1 MGKNAKRQHHD
12 DDDDDEAAT
21 TKHNAPAE
29 KRLPAEERS
38 FSGKENS
45 PLNSQDRGDRE
56 EEEEAGQLKAGQLD
70 LDKFGF
76 CLEDGHRY
84 ADGTRPEDFPPA
96 DPDFDMRNESLGVFT
111 PSGLEFFGRYVLLR
125 GRNQNGKLYSKPTL
139 FLIKEEKGGEGEGG
153 GEGNYEIFSLPDD
166 LTFGLRD
173 FIETVGKQIMGL
185 VWRKSKR
192 I

>member
-1 MGKNAKRQHHD
+1 MGKNVKRQRTPN
-12 DDDDDEAAT
+12 DEAAT
-21 TKHNAPAE
+21 AKGSPDKSQAPAE

-45 PLNSQDRGDRE
+45 PLNSQDRGDR
-56 EEEEAGQLKAGQLD
+56 EEAGQLKAGQLD

-111 PSGLEFFGRYVLLR
+111 PSGLEFFGRYVLMR

-139 FLIKEEKGGEGEGG
+139 FLIKEEKRGEGEGG

>member
-12 DDDDDEAAT
+12 DDDDVDEAAT

-45 PLNSQDRGDRE
+45 PLNSQDRGE
-56 EEEEAGQLKAGQLD
+56 QEEAGQLKAGQLD

-111 PSGLEFFGRYVLLR
+111 PSGLEFFGRYVLMR

-139 FLIKEEKGGEGEGG
+139 FLIKEEKGGEGKH
-153 GEGNYEIFSLPDD
+153 EIFSLPDD
-166 LTFGLRD
+166 LCFGLQY
-173 FIETVGKQIMGL
+173 FTESVGKQVMAL
-185 VWRKSKR
+185 VWHKSKR

>member
-1 MGKNAKRQHHD
+1 MGKNAKRQRHDGD
-12 DDDDDEAAT
+12 DDGDEAAT

-45 PLNSQDRGDRE
+45 PLNSQDRGE
-56 EEEEAGQLKAGQLD
+56 QEEAGQLKAGQLD

-84 ADGTRPEDFPPA
+84 ADGTTPEDFPPA
-96 DPDFDMRNESLGVFT
+96 DPDFDMRNESLGVFK
-111 PSGLEFFGRYVLLR
+111 PSGLEFFGRYVLMR

-139 FLIKEEKGGEGEGG
+139 FLIKEKQGGGG
-153 GEGNYEIFSLPDD
+153 GEGNHEIFSLPDD

-173 FIETVGKQIMGL
+173 FTDTVGKQIMGL
-185 VWRKSKR
+185 VWKKSKR
-192 I
+192 IWTC

>member
-1 MGKNAKRQHHD
+1 MGKTAKKRQRHD
-12 DDDDDEAAT
+12 DAAAT
-21 TKHNAPAE
+21 TKGSPDKSQAPAE
-29 KRLPAEERS
+29 TRLPAEERS
-38 FSGKENS
+38 FPGKENT
-45 PLNSQDRGDRE
+45 PLNSQDRGDR
-56 EEEEAGQLKAGQLD
+56 EEAGQLKAGQLD

-96 DPDFDMRNESLGVFT
+96 DPDFDMRNESLGVFK
-111 PSGLEFFGRYVLLR
+111 PSGLEFFGRYVLMR

-173 FIETVGKQIMGL
+173 FTDTVGKQIMGL

>member
-45 PLNSQDRGDRE
+45 PLNSQDRGADKKE
-56 EEEEAGQLKAGQLD
+56 EKEGAGQLD
-70 LDKFGF
+70 LDKYGF

-84 ADGTRPEDFPPA
+84 VDGTAPKDFPPA
-96 DPDFDMRNESLGVFT
+96 DPDFDMRNESLGVFSEKPT
-111 PSGLEFFGRYVLLR
+111 GLEFFGRYVLLR
-125 GRNQNGKLYSKPTL
+125 GRNGENGKLYSKPTL
-139 FLIKEEKGGEGEGG
+139 FLIKEEKEGGEGKHEM
-153 GEGNYEIFSLPDD
+153 FSLPDD
-166 LTFGLRD
+166 LCFGLQY
-173 FIETVGKQIMGL
+173 FTETVGQQIMGL

>member
-1 MGKNAKRQHHD
+1 MGKNAKRQRHD
-12 DDDDDEAAT
+12 GDDDEAAT

-45 PLNSQDRGDRE
+45 PLNSQDRGE
-56 EEEEAGQLKAGQLD
+56 QEEAGQLKAGQLD

-84 ADGTRPEDFPPA
+84 ADGTTPEDFPPA
-96 DPDFDMRNESLGVFT
+96 DPDFDMRNESLGVFK
-111 PSGLEFFGRYVLLR
+111 PSGLEFFGRYVLMR

-139 FLIKEEKGGEGEGG
+139 FLIKEKQGGGG
-153 GEGNYEIFSLPDD
+153 GEGNHEIFSLPDD

-173 FIETVGKQIMGL
+173 FTDTVGKQIMGL

>member
-1 MGKNAKRQHHD
+1 MGKNAKRQRHD
-12 DDDDDEAAT
+12 DDKAAT
-21 TKHNAPAE
+21 KGSPAPAE

-38 FSGKENS
+38 FPGKENS

-56 EEEEAGQLKAGQLD
+56 EEVEEAGQLKAGQLD

-84 ADGTRPEDFPPA
+84 VDGTRPEDFPPA

-111 PSGLEFFGRYVLLR
+111 PSGLEFFGRYVLMR

-139 FLIKEEKGGEGEGG
+139 FLIKEEKGGG

-173 FIETVGKQIMGL
+173 FTETVGQQIMGL
-185 VWRKSKR
+185 VWKKSKR
-192 I
+192 IWTR

>member
-1 MGKNAKRQHHD
+1 MGKNAKRQRHD
-12 DDDDDEAAT
+12 GDDDEAAT

-45 PLNSQDRGDRE
+45 PLNSQDRGDR
-56 EEEEAGQLKAGQLD
+56 EEAGQLKAGQLD

-96 DPDFDMRNESLGVFT
+96 DPDFDMRNESLGVFK
-111 PSGLEFFGRYVLLR
+111 PSGLEFFGRYVLMR

-139 FLIKEEKGGEGEGG
+139 FLIKEKQGGGGG
-153 GEGNYEIFSLPDD
+153 GEGNHEIFSLPDD

-173 FIETVGKQIMGL
+173 FTDTVGKQIMGL

>member
-12 DDDDDEAAT
+12 DDDDVDEAAT

-45 PLNSQDRGDRE
+45 PLNSQDRGE
-56 EEEEAGQLKAGQLD
+56 QEEAGQLKAGQLD

-111 PSGLEFFGRYVLLR
+111 PSGLEFFGRYVLMR

-139 FLIKEEKGGEGEGG
+139 FLIKEEKGGEGKH
-153 GEGNYEIFSLPDD
+153 EIFSLPDD
-166 LTFGLRD
+166 LCFGLQY
-173 FIETVGKQIMGL
+173 FTETVGKQIMEL
-185 VWRKSKR
+185 VWHKSKR

>member
-1 MGKNAKRQHHD
+1 MGKNAKRQRTPN
-12 DDDDDEAAT
+12 DEAAT
-21 TKHNAPAE
+21 AKGSPDKSQAPAE
-29 KRLPAEERS
+29 TRLPAEERS
-38 FSGKENS
+38 FPGKENT
-45 PLNSQDRGDRE
+45 PLNSQDRGADKRE
-56 EEEEAGQLKAGQLD
+56 EEEEGAGQLD
-70 LDKFGF
+70 LDKYGF

-84 ADGTRPEDFPPA
+84 VDGTVPKDFPPA
-96 DPDFDMRNESLGVFT
+96 DPDFDMRNESLGVFKEKPT
-111 PSGLEFFGRYVLLR
+111 GLEFSGRYVLLR
-125 GRNQNGKLYSKPTL
+125 GRGENGKLYSKPTL
-139 FLIKEEKGGEGEGG
+139 FLIKEEQGGG